1 MIILFIK
8 IYMGC
13 KLKLADKDLYPNIH
27 TILKCSI
34 VLPVTS
40 VCCERTISALCKHK
54 TWVRSTMTGERLCGL
69 AMLSQKHGCESGKHF
84 KTMMPLATVKLEDFL
99 WTAKTCSNLNSSYNY
114 IKKYLF
120 RTFIFNI
127 YPSPVHENAYEYIK
141 INKLIHYKV
150 SSSYQSFFHWIE
162 YIVNWTIYSQGKT
175 KPVYIYQSM
184 RETVLYL

>member
-1 MIILFIK
+1 
-8 IYMGC
+8 MGY

-40 VCCERTISALCKHK
+40 VCCERTFSALRRLK
-54 TWVRSTMTGERLCGL
+54 TWVRSTMTGERLCVL

-99 WTAKTCSNLNSSYNY
+99 WTTKTCSNLNSSYNY
-114 IKKYLF
+114 INNICFELSF
-120 RTFIFNI
+120 LTFIPAL
-127 YPSPVHENAYEYIK
+127 YTKTLTMYIK

-150 SSSYQSFFHWIE
+150 WSRYQSFFHWFE
-162 YIVNWTIYSQGKT
+162 YIVNWTPQGKT
-175 KPVYIYQSM
+175 
-184 RETVLYL
+184 